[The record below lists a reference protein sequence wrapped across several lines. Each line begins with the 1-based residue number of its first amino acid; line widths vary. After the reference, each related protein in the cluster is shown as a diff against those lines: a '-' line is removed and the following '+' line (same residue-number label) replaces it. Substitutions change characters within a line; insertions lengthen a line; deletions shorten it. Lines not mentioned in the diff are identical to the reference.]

1 MSNLTATP
9 DHSDEKLNTP
19 AQTMSVGARV
29 RGRVLYLLIVAGLV
43 GILKL
48 GHATHWSIP
57 SEWFT
62 AVAVPAAKP
71 ASEEPAAPGK
81 QPVLTPA
88 VADTKVTS
96 QEVAKIELDEK
107 GLKNAGIELHSVTQR
122 GVDEKLT
129 AHGIVSYNKN
139 LVAQLSTRVPGTV
152 WRVEKLAGQPIRK
165 GDVLAIVEALEVGR
179 MKSELLQA
187 VVTRDLR
194 TRTVERM
201 EAAEGVIP
209 EKMIH
214 EAKSEERVAR
224 IRVQDAIQSLVNL
237 GLFISQD
244 EIKGLDDAQ
253 LAKKLQ
259 FLGLP
264 DSIVA
269 TLEPQTTTTN
279 LLPLFAPFDGVVI
292 GREIT
297 LGETVSPTESHFE
310 VADIRRMW
318 VTLEVRK
325 EDVNLVRLGQTISFT
340 ADGIPGEVMGK
351 VDWISTEVDE
361 NTRTL
366 QVRAEVDNPELQP
379 AGETHCEQRLLR
391 AHTFGT
397 GQITVRTS
405 MLSTVVPNEAVQ
417 FDGRTY
423 MVFVRDGQ
431 SFRRVPVKTGV
442 VDRDMTEI
450 LSGLDAGVVVATEGS
465 HVVKAEFQLVQSA
478 L

>member
-1 MSNLTATP
+1 MSNLTATQK
-9 DHSDEKLNTP
+9 HEDEKLNTP
-19 AQTMSVGARV
+19 AQTVGVGSRV
-29 RGRVLYLLIVAGLV
+29 RGRILYLLIVAGLV
-43 GILKL
+43 GVLKL
-48 GHATHWSIP
+48 GHMTHWSIP
-57 SEWFT
+57 SEWL
-62 AVAVPAAKP
+62 AKQ
-71 ASEEPAAPGK
+71 A
-81 QPVLTPA
+81 TPA
-88 VADTKVTS
+88 GESVEPSSVSSADSSSQVSADVAPKS
-96 QEVAKIELDEK
+96 ESREVAKIDLDESN
-107 GLKNAGIELHSVTQR
+107 LKNAGIELHTVTQR
-122 GVDEKLT
+122 GVEEKLT
-129 AHGIVSYNKN
+129 AHGIVTYNQH

-152 WRVEKLAGQPIRK
+152 WRVEKQAGQAIRK
-165 GDVLAIVEALEVGR
+165 GDVLAIVDALEVGR

-187 VVTRDLR
+187 VVNRDLKI
-194 TRTVERM
+194 RTVERM

-224 IRVQDAIQSLVNL
+224 IRLQNAIQSLVNL
-237 GLFISQD
+237 GLPISSESIQ
-244 EIKGLDDAQ
+244 GLDDTQ
-253 LAKKLQ
+253 LAKMLQ

-264 DSIVA
+264 ESIIA
-269 TLEPQTTTTN
+269 TLDPQTTTSN

-292 GREIT
+292 GRNIT
-297 LGETVSPTESHFE
+297 LGESVSPTESHFE

-325 EDVNLVRLGQTISFT
+325 EDVNLVRIGQTISFT
-340 ADGIPGEVMGK
+340 ADGIPGEVLGK

-379 AGETHCEQRLLR
+379 AGADHCEQRLLR

-397 GQITVRTS
+397 GQITVRST
-405 MLSTVVPNEAVQ
+405 MLSSVVPNEAVQ
-417 FDGRTY
+417 FDGRAY
-423 MVFVRDGQ
+423 MVFVRDGE

-442 VDRDMTEI
+442 VERDMTEI
-450 LSGLDAGVVVATEGS
+450 LSGLDAGVVVASEGS